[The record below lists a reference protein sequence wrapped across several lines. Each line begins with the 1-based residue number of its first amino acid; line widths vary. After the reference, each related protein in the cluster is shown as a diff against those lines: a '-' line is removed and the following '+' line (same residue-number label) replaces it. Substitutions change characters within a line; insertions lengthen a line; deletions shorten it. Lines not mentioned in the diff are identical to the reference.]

1 MPDSPPEEPRPRSPK
16 PRDDTQRVPTPYADA
31 LTKRARV
38 DYETSSDESTA
49 VDEIKLSRAMTIT
62 ALRARR
68 YTEAR
73 AWQQT
78 LSNALRIQV
87 KAEGL
92 DAGRDDLMTVI
103 AGSADARRLALA
115 SAAEGSQ
122 PAAPRGSRPC
132 PISHIVITTI
142 DANHYIDHRAPTRRR
157 IDRSPS
163 PPRSANHSP
172 PTVEG
177 ARRLVRPILSPL

>member
-1 MPDSPPEEPRPRSPK
+1 MPDSPPKEPRPQSRKPK
-16 PRDDTQRVPTPYADA
+16 EDTERVPTPYADA

-92 DAGRDDLMTVI
+92 DAARDDLMTVVS
-103 AGSADARRLALA
+103 GSADSRRLAMA
-115 SAAEGSQ
+115 TAAEGSP
-122 PAAPRGSRPC
+122 PAAPADPGSASSVTSSTLPLT
-132 PISHIVITTI
+132 PIATSTTET
-142 DANHYIDHRAPTRRR
+142 HEETK
-157 IDRSPS
+157 
-163 PPRSANHSP
+163 
-172 PTVEG
+172 
-177 ARRLVRPILSPL
+177 